1 MKNPLG
7 RIMSKIED
15 IPTAMDEFYDIV
27 NEQDPVDAPDRLVR
41 AAGAMDATVAIT
53 ALARL
58 LTIVHARGKHD
69 RARLANLNRDGAAD

>member
-1 MKNPLG
+1 MP
-7 RIMSKIED
+7 KIED

-27 NEQDPVDAPDRLVR
+27 NKHGPVDASDRLVR
-41 AAGAMDATVAIT
+41 VAGAMDATVAIT